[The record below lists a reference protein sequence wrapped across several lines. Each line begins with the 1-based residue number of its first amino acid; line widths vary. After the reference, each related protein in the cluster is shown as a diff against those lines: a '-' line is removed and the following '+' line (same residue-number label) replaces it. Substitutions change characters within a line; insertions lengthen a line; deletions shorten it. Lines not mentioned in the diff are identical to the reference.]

1 VAQVLLTDD
10 ARDDLRRLD
19 GGARRQVL
27 KALRKLEDEPS
38 AQGAPLGRRS
48 GGDLT
53 TFRKLVVGDQDYRVV
68 YRVEADG
75 NVVVVWVVGRRADG
89 AVYGTAVARLRDRG
103 DAVAEQVADAVDHLW
118 REDH

>member
-1 VAQVLLTDD
+1 M
-10 ARDDLRRLD
+10 
-19 GGARRQVL
+19 
-27 KALRKLEDEPS
+27 
-38 AQGAPLGRRS
+38 
-48 GGDLT
+48 
-53 TFRKLVVGDQDYRVV
+53 V

-89 AVYGTAVARLRDRG
+89 AVYGTAVARLRDHG

>member
-1 VAQVLLTDD
+1 M
-10 ARDDLRRLD
+10 
-19 GGARRQVL
+19 
-27 KALRKLEDEPS
+27 
-38 AQGAPLGRRS
+38 
-48 GGDLT
+48 
-53 TFRKLVVGDQDYRVV
+53 V

-75 NVVVVWVVGRRADG
+75 NVVVVSVVGRRADG